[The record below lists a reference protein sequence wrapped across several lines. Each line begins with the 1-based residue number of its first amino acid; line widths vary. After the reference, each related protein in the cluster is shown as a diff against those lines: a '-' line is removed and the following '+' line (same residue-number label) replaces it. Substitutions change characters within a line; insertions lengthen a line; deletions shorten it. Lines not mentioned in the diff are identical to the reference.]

1 MKADLGRLARMGM
14 VAALLLGTPAC
25 GRLEQLA
32 DPSVATPAG
41 ESVPA
46 LDVNANAVALL
57 PNSVASRRVLRVAD
71 SDQRTSDSVL

>member
-32 DPSVATPAG
+32 DPTVATPAG
-41 ESVPA
+41 ESVPT
-46 LDVNANAVALL
+46 LDVSANAVA
-57 PNSVASRRVLRVAD
+57 
-71 SDQRTSDSVL
+71 